1 MICITVRNCLT
12 THQNPILETIND
24 NPECFNGQN
33 VTHKDFNNLVD
44 KLAKYHNRGGVE

>member
-1 MICITVRNCLT
+1 MYYCKELSNNPPK
-12 THQNPILETIND
+12 NPILETIND